1 MKRWAKLQKVKE
13 KKKERKERER
23 EKENEKCSIVF
34 VILKIL

>member
-13 KKKERKERER
+13 KKKKRKERER

>member
-1 MKRWAKLQKVKE
+1 MKRWAKLQEVKE